1 MGDRGM
7 KQLSD
12 SLLIQSYHKAIE
24 LNLSKEFINQIEKE
38 IKDRSLQQL
47 IPQYSTQ
54 VG

>member
-1 MGDRGM
+1 M

-24 LNLSKEFINQIEKE
+24 LNLSDEFIEQIKQE
-38 IKDRSLQQL
+38 INARSIQHLL
-47 IPQYSTQ
+47 DKHISQ

>member
-1 MGDRGM
+1 MSDRGI

-24 LNLSKEFINQIEKE
+24 LNLSEDFILQMKEELIARSINMDNLAI
-38 IKDRSLQQL
+38 
-47 IPQYSTQ
+47 Q

>member
-1 MGDRGM
+1 MCDSGM

-24 LNLSKEFINQIEKE
+24 LNLSEEFVEQISRE
-38 IKDRSLQQL
+38 IKKRAIQNQL
-47 IPQYSTQ
+47 EKTVPR

>member
-1 MGDRGM
+1 MCDSGM

-24 LNLSKEFINQIEKE
+24 LNLSEDFIEQIMLE
-38 IKDRSLQQL
+38 IKKRSIQHRVKEH
-47 IPQYSTQ
+47 ISQ

>member
-1 MGDRGM
+1 M

-24 LNLSKEFINQIEKE
+24 LNLSEEFIQQIEAEMK
-38 IKDRSLQQL
+38 KRSLNHRLRKQ
-47 IPQYSTQ
+47 ISQ

>member
-1 MGDRGM
+1 M

-24 LNLSKEFINQIEKE
+24 LNLSDEFINQIREE
-38 IKDRSLQQL
+38 IRERSIQHLIKDFV
-47 IPQYSTQ
+47 TQ

>member
-1 MGDRGM
+1 M

-24 LNLSKEFINQIEKE
+24 LNLSEDFITQIKEE
-38 IKDRSLQQL
+38 IKKRSIQHLL
-47 IPQYSTQ
+47 EKSISR